1 MMTPRRRLQETAT
14 MPYKTITLHL
24 IEQQRELYERLRA
37 SRTMLRAMDLLA
49 VELKERHEALKEQL
63 SRSRDR
69 HPPEPGRCAAMEM
82 AVAELEEHLASASRQ
97 SESETFSLD
106 EAMTYI
112 SRRTPSA

>member
-1 MMTPRRRLQETAT
+1 
-14 MPYKTITLHL
+14 MPYKTITLRL
-24 IEQQRELYERLRA
+24 IEQQPELYERLRA

-49 VELKERHEALKEQL
+49 IELKERHEALKEQL
-63 SRSRDR
+63 SRSQTGI
-69 HPPEPGRCAAMEM
+69 HPSQVVSAALEM